1 MFILNPD
8 IERLFGLK
16 KFRVWFSIL
25 ERSEITGM
33 IEYLIVCEFFEVQ
46 KGFSSLNMNTTLVI
60 VNHYNYIMEEY
71 FMEESKTIVETE
83 TVAKTESKNN
93 DNIMAA
99 LAYVLTFI
107 SGAVIYLI
115 EKDKPDKSHF
125 VMFHAMQSI
134 IFGVAVIIVWIPLT
148 IILSIISF
156 LPVIGALIT
165 MLVQLGLFVLLLFLI
180 YKAYSGE
187 EYHLP
192 VIGDYAEKYI

>member
-1 MFILNPD
+1 
-8 IERLFGLK
+8 
-16 KFRVWFSIL
+16 
-25 ERSEITGM
+25 
-33 IEYLIVCEFFEVQ
+33 
-46 KGFSSLNMNTTLVI
+46 
-60 VNHYNYIMEEY
+60 MEEY
-71 FMEESKTIVETE
+71 FMDETE
-83 TVAKTESKNN
+83 TVAKTGLKEN

-134 IFGVAVIIVWIPLT
+134 VLGVALIIVWIPLT
-148 IILSIISF
+148 IILAIISF

-165 MLVQLGLFVLLLFLI
+165 MLIQLGVLILLLFLI

>member
-1 MFILNPD
+1 MD
-8 IERLFGLK
+8 ETET
-16 KFRVWFSIL
+16 VV
-25 ERSEITGM
+25 ET
-33 IEYLIVCEFFEVQ
+33 EVE
-46 KGFSSLNMNTTLVI
+46 TVAETA
-60 VNHYNYIMEEY
+60 
-71 FMEESKTIVETE
+71 TETE
-83 TVAKTESKNN
+83 TVAKTESKDN

-134 IFGVAVIIVWIPLT
+134 VLGVALIIVWIPLT
-148 IILSIISF
+148 IILAIISF

-165 MLVQLGLFVLLLFLI
+165 MLIQLGVLILLLFLI

>member
-1 MFILNPD
+1 
-8 IERLFGLK
+8 
-16 KFRVWFSIL
+16 
-25 ERSEITGM
+25 
-33 IEYLIVCEFFEVQ
+33 
-46 KGFSSLNMNTTLVI
+46 
-60 VNHYNYIMEEY
+60 MEEC
-71 FMEESKTIVETE
+71 FMDETE
-83 TVAKTESKNN
+83 TVAKTESKDN

-134 IFGVAVIIVWIPLT
+134 VLGVALIIVWIPLT
-148 IILSIISF
+148 IILAIISF

-165 MLVQLGLFVLLLFLI
+165 MLIQLGVLILLLFLI